1 VILGGALLVFGIGGA
16 SGYAIYK
23 SIKNSEKIEDLDKEV
38 KSLEGKAL
46 ALKKMTHDEFLLAK
60 DFSLAFEEFK
70 KKVSMKS
77 HNL

>member
-1 VILGGALLVFGIGGA
+1 MILGDALLVIGLGGTT
-16 SGYAIYK
+16 GYAIYK

-60 DFSLAFEEFK
+60 DFSLAFEELK
-70 KKVSMKS
+70 KKY
-77 HNL
+77 